1 MLVKLILLVG
11 NDNEMMMF
19 HVTFSVVVF
28 HVAFIVTI
36 DIYYYLFHVSSYH

>member
-11 NDNEMMMF
+11 NDNEMMF